1 MRINT
6 ARLRL
11 ISELDACRSD
21 SISGIAAIKSQW
33 CSVCELRN
41 YTDGW
46 GRKETWRESD
56 DVRLYMLDPNP
67 ASIEAPETIRRIMD
81 YLEENRI
88 SFG

>member
-1 MRINT
+1 MRIKT

-21 SISGIAAIKSQW
+21 SISGIAAMKSQW
-33 CSVCELRN
+33 DMRTQKPHTTRGEK
-41 YTDGW
+41 G
-46 GRKETWRESD
+46 ESQTT

-81 YLEENRI
+81 Y
-88 SFG
+88 